1 MSQPPP
7 WDPFRQQDRDQ
18 YQGQPPHQGQA
29 TYPPYGQ
36 QPSRSTITPN
46 PPHGTPEED
55 ISRHGRSSGSLSKVL
70 LTAAVCL
77 VAGIAIVAAYIAIKQ
92 GDKISSLTNAN
103 TSLSQQ
109 VARLEAQQGATS
121 QADKTRNS
129 ADLAALGVCESD
141 STETLDNYDPPVTV
155 ITGVSISS
163 PTLTDGVASCPYGS
177 FVPVS
182 PQSSGG

>member
-7 WDPFRQQDRDQ
+7 WDPFRQQDPDQ
-18 YQGQPPHQGQA
+18 YQGQPPYQGQA
-29 TYPPYGQ
+29 PYRSYGQ
-36 QPSRSTITPN
+36 RPSQPTLTPN
-46 PPHGTPEED
+46 PPNGTPKEN
-55 ISRHGRSSGSLSKVL
+55 IRQGRASGSLSKIV

-77 VAGIAIVAAYIAIKQ
+77 VAGIAIVAAYIAVRQ
-92 GDKISSLTNAN
+92 GDKISSLTNGNA
-103 TSLSQQ
+103 SLSQQ
-109 VARLEAQQGATS
+109 VARLEAQQGAIS
-121 QADKTRNS
+121 QADKTRKS
-129 ADLAALGVCESD
+129 ADLAELGVCESE
-141 STETLDNYDPPVTV
+141 STETLNDYDPPVTV